1 MWPAAFSIALS
12 GEKNTRIQ
20 SYALAILGY
29 KGFYSPSFRV
39 GVFSETGL
47 PRVVERL
54 RERANYYRLSC
65 PPLLL
70 RDAEDMGRGSKMLAD
85 RYQASTRGFVV
96 EEYRN
101 EYLDGLVGQ
110 VALVKQL
117 TAPQVDEELL
127 DKFEEDPL
135 TGKVETL
142 RSRTALRM
150 VVGYDELGVV
160 LRPVTEG
167 PEGVSVFVPWS
178 AVIELSPAVVSEE

>member
-1 MWPAAFSIALS
+1 MNCR
-12 GEKNTRIQ
+12 EE
-20 SYALAILGY
+20 
-29 KGFYSPSFRV
+29 
-39 GVFSETGL
+39 VFPETQL
-47 PRVVERL
+47 
-54 RERANYYRLSC
+54 
-65 PPLLL
+65 PLLGVSRPWRQRACL
-70 RDAEDMGRGSKMLAD
+70 SSRASEKGRIITLSRARRWLLTDAEGMGRGSKMLGD
-85 RYQASTRGFVV
+85 RYQASTRGLVV

-160 LRPVTEG
+160 LRPVTED

-178 AVIELSPAVVSEE
+178 AVIEVSPAVVSEE

>member
-1 MWPAAFSIALS
+1 
-12 GEKNTRIQ
+12 
-20 SYALAILGY
+20 
-29 KGFYSPSFRV
+29 
-39 GVFSETGL
+39 
-47 PRVVERL
+47 
-54 RERANYYRLSC
+54 
-65 PPLLL
+65 
-70 RDAEDMGRGSKMLAD
+70 MGRGSKMLGD
-85 RYQASTRGFVV
+85 RYQASTRGLVV

-160 LRPVTEG
+160 LRPLTEDS
-167 PEGVSVFVPWS
+167 EGVSVFVPWS
-178 AVIELSPAVVSEE
+178 AVIELSPTVVPEE

>member
-1 MWPAAFSIALS
+1 
-12 GEKNTRIQ
+12 
-20 SYALAILGY
+20 
-29 KGFYSPSFRV
+29 
-39 GVFSETGL
+39 
-47 PRVVERL
+47 
-54 RERANYYRLSC
+54 
-65 PPLLL
+65 
-70 RDAEDMGRGSKMLAD
+70 MGRGSKMLGD
-85 RYQASTRGFVV
+85 RYQASTRGLVV

-160 LRPVTEG
+160 LRPVTED

-178 AVIELSPAVVSEE
+178 AVIEVSPAVVSEE